1 MGISSALFQ
10 NFYMDPAEV
19 FDAGERICSA
29 MAGVN
34 GCLNEAEGV
43 FGQISSLTA
52 SVPAQARC
60 GALISACENAIST
73 IRNTDFSAYGSRVS
87 QNMCK
92 LADLSE
98 HVAGATI
105 KVMEDSREKLDKIRK
120 NVADLNSKTTHK
132 SFIALKKVL
141 TLEGLISFYSQSPV
155 GNNVNKYSLEY
166 QAARYAGLQVSL
178 SGAPVINSKE
188 QSERYQKLVHLFMN
202 GGEMVITN
210 GDGSTTTFY
219 LCDTTFREA
228 LDRQMKLNDRPQ
240 VYPTLQSRKTVDA
253 NRYQVYD
260 AMLPFNHMS
269 GEEMYQFLDLS
280 NSSNVKKSDIKRMLD
295 GRGVLDGMEDI
306 FMKAAEDYN
315 IDPRYLVG
323 HSILET
329 GNGESELANGVEVDG
344 KIVYNMYGYGAYD
357 SDPVKKGAE
366 IAYSNDWFTKEEAIL
381 GGAEKISNGYINE
394 GQSTLYEMRWDTQNC
409 GNPPNLGDHQYAT
422 DIEWTLKQVGEMDLV
437 EVYNQ
442 IPREDVH
449 YYVPV
454 YALEPEDMQ
463 QDPKEK
469 YWDKKGKNG
478 VVTP

>member
-1 MGISSALFQ
+1 
-10 NFYMDPAEV
+10 
-19 FDAGERICSA
+19 
-29 MAGVN
+29 
-34 GCLNEAEGV
+34 
-43 FGQISSLTA
+43 
-52 SVPAQARC
+52 
-60 GALISACENAIST
+60 
-73 IRNTDFSAYGSRVS
+73 
-87 QNMCK
+87 
-92 LADLSE
+92 
-98 HVAGATI
+98 
-105 KVMEDSREKLDKIRK
+105 
-120 NVADLNSKTTHK
+120 
-132 SFIALKKVL
+132 
-141 TLEGLISFYSQSPV
+141 
-155 GNNVNKYSLEY
+155 
-166 QAARYAGLQVSL
+166 
-178 SGAPVINSKE
+178 
-188 QSERYQKLVHLFMN
+188 
-202 GGEMVITN
+202 
-210 GDGSTTTFY
+210 
-219 LCDTTFREA
+219 
-228 LDRQMKLNDRPQ
+228 
-240 VYPTLQSRKTVDA
+240 
-253 NRYQVYD
+253 
-260 AMLPFNHMS
+260 
-269 GEEMYQFLDLS
+269 
-280 NSSNVKKSDIKRMLD
+280 
-295 GRGVLDGMEDI
+295 
-306 FMKAAEDYN
+306 MKAAEDYN